1 MKTLKEHKCH
11 PKLLN
16 PAKLSITID
25 EETKIF
31 HGKTKFTQYL
41 SINQAIQR
49 VIEGKLQH
57 QKREAA
63 HKKN

>member
-57 QKREAA
+57 
-63 HKKN
+63 